1 MTARTVL
8 VTLLV
13 AVISVAGTAA
23 AAVPLVREAATAQAR
38 ESLRNQ
44 ADLAAMMFAARQ
56 GRPGKVKNLGRL
68 MRDSGI
74 RFSLVRDHKADR
86 EWVPEGVLRKLREI
100 RPVHSRETRAD
111 GDDVLYEARPVTSS
125 SGVVLMQPVA
135 EARDEV
141 VGLRLALALAVG
153 AGAGTLAGVLLARR
167 LSRPLRQA
175 ARTADRIRQGDRAC
189 RMPLLPPAEVSEL
202 SSALNELTAAL
213 ETSER
218 RQRDFLMSVS
228 HELRTPLTTIRGYA
242 EALADGVLSE
252 DADTAQDAGR
262 TVLTEA
268 ERLDRLVADLLT
280 LARLQADDFTLERE
294 QVDAVELAAGAA
306 TAWAPSLASK
316 GTELR
321 TELPPV
327 PVPLVTDPGRI
338 RQVLDILVEN
348 AARVAPGAPI
358 VIALAAPTGPA
369 GPAGAA
375 VPAVP
380 GAPGVPSGSSGP
392 SSPSVPAV
400 ASAPPPSEL
409 SLSVRDGGPG
419 LSDED
424 LRVAFDRGRLHRRYR
439 DSRPAGTGLG
449 LALAAQL
456 THRLGGTIEAT
467 HAPEGG
473 ACFTV
478 RLPL

>member
-1 MTARTVL
+1 
-8 VTLLV
+8 
-13 AVISVAGTAA
+13 
-23 AAVPLVREAATAQAR
+23 
-38 ESLRNQ
+38 
-44 ADLAAMMFAARQ
+44 
-56 GRPGKVKNLGRL
+56 
-68 MRDSGI
+68 
-74 RFSLVRDHKADR
+74 
-86 EWVPEGVLRKLREI
+86 
-100 RPVHSRETRAD
+100 
-111 GDDVLYEARPVTSS
+111 
-125 SGVVLMQPVA
+125 
-135 EARDEV
+135 
-141 VGLRLALALAVG
+141 
-153 AGAGTLAGVLLARR
+153 
-167 LSRPLRQA
+167 
-175 ARTADRIRQGDRAC
+175 
-189 RMPLLPPAEVSEL
+189 MPLLPPAEVSEL

-306 TAWAPSLASK
+306 TAWGPSLASK
-316 GTELR
+316 GMELR
-321 TELPPV
+321 TELPSV
-327 PVPLVTDPGRI
+327 PVPLETDPGRI

-358 VIALAAPTGPA
+358 VIALAAPA
-369 GPAGAA
+369 GPV

-380 GAPGVPSGSSGP
+380 SGSSGPVVPSGSSGP
-392 SSPSVPAV
+392 SGPGGPAV
-400 ASAPPPSEL
+400 ASVPSPSEL
-409 SLSVRDGGPG
+409 SFSVRDGGPG

-456 THRLGGTIEAT
+456 THRLGGTIEAA